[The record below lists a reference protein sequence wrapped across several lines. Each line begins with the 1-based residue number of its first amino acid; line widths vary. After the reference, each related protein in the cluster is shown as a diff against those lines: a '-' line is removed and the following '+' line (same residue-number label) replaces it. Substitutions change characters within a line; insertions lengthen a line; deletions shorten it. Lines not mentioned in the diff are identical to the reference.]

1 MSNKTDKPVSARS
14 PLGRGRNG
22 SQRIAKIE
30 RRQPPSATCKQ
41 EVALIG
47 RYVSADLSAK
57 ELAAF
62 ERHLAACCDCVA
74 FLQTYK
80 KTVQL
85 TRNFLALG
93 SGRKAAPR
101 AVLA

>member
-1 MSNKTDKPVSARS
+1 
-14 PLGRGRNG
+14 
-22 SQRIAKIE
+22 
-30 RRQPPSATCKQ
+30 
-41 EVALIG
+41 VALIG
-47 RYVSADLSAK
+47 RYVSSDLNVK

-62 ERHLAACCDCVA
+62 ERHLAACRDCVA

-93 SGRKAAPR
+93 RGAKPL
-101 AVLA
+101 LARTSPDRTAQPARRNSS